1 MSEQTDFEEFVRRI
15 RAGDQRAAAELVDR
29 VEPLI
34 RREIRLRIRDASFNR
49 VFDSLDVCQSVLA
62 SFFFRAANGEYVLER
77 PDQLVGLLVTMARNR
92 LISRT
97 RKERSLV
104 RDIRRLVAEPE
115 ALDSVADS
123 QPSPSQMVE
132 RNEQIH
138 RIRELLTDEE
148 WRVFELRTEGVSW
161 DKVAATMG
169 GSAPSRRMQLS
180 RALARL
186 ERQLSVAD

>member
-1 MSEQTDFEEFVRRI
+1 MRRI
-15 RAGDQRAAAELVDR
+15 RAGDERAAAELVKR

-34 RREIRLRIRDASFNR
+34 RREIRLRIRDANFNR
-49 VFDSLDVCQSVLA
+49 AFDSLDICQSVLA
-62 SFFFRAANGEYVLER
+62 SFFFRAANGEYVLEH
-77 PDQLVGLLVTMARNR
+77 PDQVVRLLVTMARNR

-97 RKERSLV
+97 RKERCLV
-104 RDIRRLVAEPE
+104 RDVRRLVAEPE
-115 ALDSVADS
+115 ALDLVADS
-123 QPSPSQMVE
+123 QPSPSQIVV

-169 GSAPSRRMQLS
+169 GSGPSRRMQLS
-180 RALARL
+180 RRW
-186 ERQLSVAD
+186 SDSSGS